1 MDGVQ
6 ANYKTEEDTFIVEE
20 VSVWTMEEDTR
31 KKNWTL
37 LHKFQ
42 H

>member
-6 ANYKTEEDTFIVEE
+6 ANYKSEEDTYIVEE
-20 VSVWTMEEDTR
+20 VSDWTMEADTR

-42 H
+42 C